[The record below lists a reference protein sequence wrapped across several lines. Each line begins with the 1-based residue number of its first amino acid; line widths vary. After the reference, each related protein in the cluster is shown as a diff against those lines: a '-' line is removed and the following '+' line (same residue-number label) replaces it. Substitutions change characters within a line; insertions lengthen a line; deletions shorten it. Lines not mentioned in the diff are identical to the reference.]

1 MYTLKK
7 TGSLVLMALLIIAL
21 GSCGN
26 KNNKSRTTGWNY
38 NDPENGGF
46 EVTKY
51 VEQEAGPGLVLI
63 EGGTFVMGAT
73 QDPTIFEHNNQPTRI
88 TVRSFYMDQ
97 TEVSNIDYL
106 EYLHWV
112 RKVFGSKYPEVYRK
126 ALPDTLVWRKRLAYN
141 EPLVSNYL
149 RHPAY
154 KNYPVVGVSWV
165 QEGLC
170 QESCKFECK
179 AVHC

>member
-63 EGGTFVMGAT
+63 EGGIFAILILFFFITLMEAT
-73 QDPTIFEHNNQPTRI
+73 I
-88 TVRSFYMDQ
+88 YMARVAFKVDKLMYK
-97 TEVSNIDYL
+97 IG
-106 EYLHWV
+106 LH
-112 RKVFGSKYPEVYRK
+112 G
-126 ALPDTLVWRKRLAYN
+126 T
-141 EPLVSNYL
+141 
-149 RHPAY
+149 
-154 KNYPVVGVSWV
+154 
-165 QEGLC
+165 
-170 QESCKFECK
+170 
-179 AVHC
+179 